1 MENEDLLTPAPISK
15 RAFAFIVDF
24 VLAFII
30 GTLLNS
36 FVTGTYMFDAL
47 NGNKLQQEYYSF
59 AKDSGLCNAV
69 SDDSGKIQTISLFGY
84 AENGKENSSL
94 GFVATPNG
102 ELGYEAYFDKVW
114 NYYTVFYPTDT
125 RMIHPEN
132 YTYSADALDSYKEF
146 TYTKIFLLPE
156 IETVQGKKDAILYS
170 NDGSQ
175 PYFQYAV
182 QEDGTPDLA
191 KKPILRKEI
200 QDKVDAKDPDTLK
213 NLRNYFLSIS
223 EKNGSLSVNGGIYY
237 EAALHMEGQN
247 GSNQTYF
254 TEHFHDVQM
263 ISWEC
268 SLTAVM
274 PIYFIFFYL
283 IPVCDKKGRT
293 LGKFIFRLAT
303 VKEDA
308 IYMGPLQRCLRPLF
322 MFVLV
327 SLTLIP
333 NSGASMM
340 AFGAACL
347 IDFGFCA
354 FSKTGKGTIHDR
366 LFKTTVVSLKGSQV
380 FSNYEDKEI
389 YLAKHQ
395 PKEDETV
402 NEEMLKE
409 DSILD
414 LSTINA
420 RRDEARKI
428 TSFDEFEK
436 MKDEEHAKKEAMNP
450 SNKVNLNKEE

>member
-125 RMIHPEN
+125 RMVHPEN

-146 TYTKIFLLPE
+146 TYTKIFRLPE
-156 IETVQGKKDAILYS
+156 IETVQGKKDAVLYS

-175 PYFQYAV
+175 PYFQYA
-182 QEDGTPDLA
+182 
-191 KKPILRKEI
+191 I
-200 QDKVDAKDPDTLK
+200 Q
-213 NLRNYFLSIS
+213 
-223 EKNGSLSVNGGIYY
+223 

-254 TEHFHDVQM
+254 TEHYRDVQM

-308 IYMGPLQRCLRPLF
+308 VYMGPLQRCLRPLF

-366 LFKTTVVSLKGSQV
+366 LFKTTVVSLKGSQI
-380 FSNYEDKEI
+380 FSDYEDKEM